1 MHVGETVSCYN
12 NKLLSLLDKHA
23 PQKTIKIKN
32 VPSSPWF
39 DQEYSSLRRERRKA
53 ERKFWRS
60 KNDIDKKA
68 YLLLQKKCTEM
79 VKSKKNNYVTH
90 KLDAQN
96 SSKELFSIVNNLIDR
111 EKEVVLPDT
120 TSDLDLANQF
130 KDFFSNKV
138 EKIIGSIPSNY
149 ENLH

>member
-1 MHVGETVSCYN
+1 VYNLEIKKVNYSTITYQPIKKIDNSQFHEDLKAVIETIPNVMHVGETVSCYN

-68 YLLLQKKCTEM
+68 YLFLQKKCTEM
-79 VKSKKNNYVTH
+79 VK
-90 KLDAQN
+90 
-96 SSKELFSIVNNLIDR
+96 
-111 EKEVVLPDT
+111 
-120 TSDLDLANQF
+120 
-130 KDFFSNKV
+130 
-138 EKIIGSIPSNY
+138 
-149 ENLH
+149 